1 MIKIIDT
8 FDQVQSLLS
17 GASFDLGAWESYVNS
32 IYKNSSNLFLAD
44 MQKMLSSG
52 YTFEKDFL
60 PVILAVRNHPK
71 LSELHQSFRTV
82 TNLLNERILDAF
94 GKELDIEIV
103 LYLGLCN
110 GAGWVTTVN
119 AKNVILLGMEKILE
133 LDWQDE
139 DNMRGLIYHELGHAY
154 HMQHGTFEQTPDDN
168 SRQFLWQLFTEGIAM
183 YFEQLLVGSHDY
195 YHQDK
200 DGWKNWCDAHLS
212 QIITDFL
219 SDLPTMTRST
229 QRYFGDWVS
238 YRGRS
243 DVGYYLGARFIHFLL
258 GQYTFAQLIDLPIT
272 DIPSCFTKF
281 CDSFS

>member
-17 GASFDLGAWESYVNS
+17 GASFDLDTWKSYVNS
-32 IYKNSSNLFLAD
+32 IYSNSAKLFLDD
-44 MQKMLSSG
+44 MQELLSCG

-71 LSELHQSFRTV
+71 LSELHQSFRAV
-82 TNLLNERILDAF
+82 TNRLNERVLDAF

-119 AKNVILLGMEKILE
+119 DKNVILLGMEKILE

-154 HMQHGTFEQTPDDN
+154 HMQHGTFHQPADD
-168 SRQFLWQLFTEGIAM
+168 SIGHFLWQLFTEGIAM
-183 YFEQLLVGSHDY
+183 TFEQILVGSPDY

-200 DGWKNWCDAHLS
+200 DGWKDWCDAHLVK
-212 QIITDFL
+212 IVTDFQ
-219 SDLPTMTRST
+219 SDLPTMTRTS
-229 QRYFGDWVS
+229 QRYFGDWVR
-238 YRGRS
+238 YQEHG

-258 GQYTFAQLIDLPIT
+258 GQYTFAQLIHFPIS
-272 DIPSCFTKF
+272 DIQRFFTEF
-281 CDSFS
+281 CESFS

>member
-8 FDQVQSLLS
+8 FDKVQALLS
-17 GASFDLGAWESYVNS
+17 GASFDLGAWEGYVNS
-32 IYKNSSNLFLAD
+32 IYNNSSKLFLDD
-44 MQKMLSSG
+44 MQEMLSGG

-71 LSELHQSFRTV
+71 LSELHRSFRVV
-82 TNLLNERILDAF
+82 TDRLNKRVIHAF

-119 AKNVILLGMEKILE
+119 GKTVILLGMEKILE

-154 HMQHGTFEQTPDDN
+154 HMQHGTFDQMADGN
-168 SRQFLWQLFTEGIAM
+168 SGQFLWQLFTEGIAM
-183 YFEQLLVGSHDY
+183 YFEQLLVGSPNY
-195 YHQDK
+195 YHQDR
-200 DGWKNWCDAHLS
+200 DGWKDWCDAHLS
-212 QIITDFL
+212 EIVTNFQ

-238 YRGRS
+238 YQGHG
-243 DVGYYLGARFIHFLL
+243 DVGYYLGAKFIHFLL
-258 GQYTFAQLIDLPIT
+258 ARYDFAQLIDLPIAN
-272 DIPSCFTKF
+272 IPNLFTEF
-281 CDSFS
+281 CDSLS